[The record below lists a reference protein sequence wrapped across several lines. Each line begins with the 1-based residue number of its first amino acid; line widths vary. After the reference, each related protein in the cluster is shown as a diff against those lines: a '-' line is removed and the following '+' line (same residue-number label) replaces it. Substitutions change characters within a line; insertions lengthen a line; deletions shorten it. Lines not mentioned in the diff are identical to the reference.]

1 EYDLEEVEAPKGFAK
16 ISDIRFLVSAN
27 GKDSVM
33 NIKYNTEDQAENAQQ
48 IVNKK
53 VTIPQ
58 TGGIGTIIFTVAG
71 LALMLGA
78 AYAIKKNREE
88 A

>member
-1 EYDLEEVEAPKGFAK
+1 
-16 ISDIRFLVSAN
+16 
-27 GKDSVM
+27 M
-33 NIKYNTEDQAENAQQ
+33 NIKYEENDVNNNAQKV
-48 IVNKK
+48 VNKK
-53 VTIPQ
+53 VIIPQ